1 MSAVC
6 QVCGA
11 VWAGATLGR
20 LYHCDSKTRAKI
32 DATKAQPYKVEKI
45 AGKVLGRT
53 VCECGQP
60 AVRPSSCDTSAK
72 VCQRCF
78 DCEIGGYS
86 VKPVKATPD
95 HTYRVRLPRKNL

>member
-1 MSAVC
+1 VSAVC

-11 VWAGATLGR
+11 VWAGPTLGR

-78 DCEIGGYS
+78 ECEIGGYS
-86 VKPVKATPD
+86 VKPVKTTPD